1 MKKYLTLLAAIL
13 IVAACGKEEP
23 TQKPGNP
30 STPDQETPE
39 IQEPQ
44 LEQLNFKACLSEQ
57 ASDIESIPSWKEGDA
72 IAFFWDGTSST
83 IDIDEVKDT
92 VKFTQEVKSGT
103 YYAVYPASAAIDQY
117 GNSVMIQ
124 IPTTQNGSL
133 EDTWIWFAKTDYENK
148 LFEMQSLCAL
158 GSITLERSDIKKI
171 TISGNNKELM
181 AGTVYASIDQNGVPS
196 CNDADADEI
205 TLTPAE
211 GEAFAAGT
219 YYFATAPGSLSNGVS
234 FTLETSGGNMM
245 IGRAYAEATE
255 MERATVMDFGTI
267 DDLANADA
275 LRLRF
280 IFGPEIGKKASLDPN
295 EIWPKTAGDDA
306 LTEGASYTYAID
318 GVDYSFYVKDTS
330 GDGKFVWR
338 TLNEK
343 YPDCI
348 SLQTDKVYFGLPA
361 IDGLKL
367 TCATVGQCRRGSNDK
382 GNDKITTVGITN
394 LIPEGEEQKS
404 YVSGGELQS
413 WTGWDNEAMKVVD
426 HVFTLS
432 GTEVNTRYYI
442 NSNTSSIGAY
452 FAHLVLTYEKPD
464 SAYKGFPENWQ
475 QEEGGEEAADIY
487 ANADIRILFIGNSFT
502 RDAVYHLP
510 GMIKAAGIDKKI
522 ILTHMYFSGRTAQAF
537 YKYWNS
543 KRDYTCYVALPGAS
557 DWYEDKTGSAS
568 TLAEMAARTDWDIIT
583 VQEHTGNKNSWY
595 WTEEEKTALQGIID
609 YAKSAKAGN
618 SPKVHYVMSQA
629 YLDLTEAGSNQC
641 FNNEAEMYNVITTQ
655 ARKVMAETSFDGIIS
670 TGTMLQN
677 LRTTSLNDELHLTRD
692 GFHMNNGI
700 SRYGAACTV
709 FESVITPL
717 TGKNLDGNT
726 YRYTYVPK
734 DTDKETQKVTISVT
748 DENAP
753 IALEAAR
760 AAIQKPFE
768 ITQINR

>member
-1 MKKYLTLLAAIL
+1 MKKCLTLLATIM
-13 IVAACGKEEP
+13 IVAACGVEDP
-23 TQKPGNP
+23 TQTPNKPSNP
-30 STPDQETPE
+30 GQDTPE
-39 IQEPQ
+39 VQEPQ

-72 IAFFWDGTSST
+72 IAFFWEGTSST
-83 IDIDEVKDT
+83 VDIDEVKDT
-92 VKFTQEVKSGT
+92 VKFTQEVKAGT
-103 YYAVYPASAAIDQY
+103 YYAVYPASAAKDQY
-117 GNSVMIQ
+117 GNSVMVE

-133 EDTWIWFAKTDYENK
+133 EDTWIWFAKTDYDNK

-171 TISGNNKELM
+171 TISGNQNELM
-181 AGTVYASIDQNGVPS
+181 AGTVYVSVNEEGLPS
-196 CNDADADEI
+196 CGDADSDEI
-205 TLTPAE
+205 ILLPAD

-245 IGRAYAEATE
+245 IGRAYAEAAQ

-267 DDLANADA
+267 DDVANADA

-280 IFGPEIGKKASLDPN
+280 IFGPEARAKAKYDPEN
-295 EIWPKTAGDDA
+295 KWPKDAGSTE
-306 LTEGASYTYAID
+306 LTNGVTYSYTLEGAE
-318 GVDYSFYVKDTS
+318 YSFFAKDIS
-330 GDGKFVWR
+330 GSGKFAWR
-338 TLNEK
+338 TDNSNG
-343 YPDCI
+343 YADCI
-348 SLQTDKVYFGLPA
+348 GMQTDKVYFGLPA
-361 IDGLKL
+361 IEGLKL
-367 TCATVGQCRRGSNDK
+367 TNAVVGQCRRGAGDNAET
-382 GNDKITTVGITN
+382 KIATVGITDC
-394 LIPEGEEQKS
+394 ITEGTEQKS
-404 YVSGGELQS
+404 FVAGGELQN
-413 WTGWDNEAMKVVD
+413 WPGWAGKEDKKVVD
-426 HVFTLS
+426 HSFQLS
-432 GTEVNTRYYI
+432 GTEANTRYYL
-442 NSNTSSIGAY
+442 NGNNPDIGLY
-452 FAHLVLTYEKPD
+452 FARLVLTYNKPD
-464 SAYKGFPENWQ
+464 SAYKGFPEDWQ
-475 QEEGGEEAADIY
+475 MEEGEEGGSEEAADIY

-522 ILTHMYFSGRTAQAF
+522 ILTHMYYAGRTAQAY

-543 KRDYTCYVALPGAS
+543 KRDYTCYVALPGAD
-557 DWYEDKTGSAS
+557 DWYKDKAGAAS

-583 VQEHTGNKNSWY
+583 VQEHTGNQYSWY
-595 WTEEEKTALQGIID
+595 WTADEKKALQGIID

-618 SPKVHYVMSQA
+618 TPEVHYVMSQA
-629 YLDLTEAGSNQC
+629 YLDLTEAGANQC

-655 ARKVMAETSFDGIIS
+655 ARKVMDETSFDGIIS

-677 LRTTSLNDELHLTRD
+677 LRTSSLNNDLHLTRD

-700 SRYGAACTV
+700 SRYGASCTV

-726 YRYTYVPK
+726 YRYAAKTEVDIP
-734 DTDKETQKVTISVT
+734 VT

>member
-1 MKKYLTLLAAIL
+1 MKKCLTLLATIM
-13 IVAACGKEEP
+13 IVAACGVEDP
-23 TQKPGNP
+23 TQTPNKPSNP
-30 STPDQETPE
+30 GQDTPE
-39 IQEPQ
+39 VQEPQ

-83 IDIDEVKDT
+83 VDIDEVKDT

-117 GNSVMIQ
+117 GNSVMVD

-171 TISGNNKELM
+171 TISGNNNELM
-181 AGTVYASIDQNGVPS
+181 AGTVYASIGLDGVPS
-196 CNDADADEI
+196 CNDADTDEI

-219 YYFATAPGSLSNGVS
+219 YYFATAPGSLSNGIS

-255 MERATVMDFGTI
+255 MERATVMGFGTI

-280 IFGPEIGKKASLDPN
+280 IFGPEIGKKATLDPN
-295 EIWPKTAGDDA
+295 EIWPKAAGDDA
-306 LTEGASYTYAID
+306 LTEGVSYTYAID

-330 GDGKFVWR
+330 GDGKFAWR
-338 TLNEK
+338 TQNEK

-348 SLQTDKVYFGLPA
+348 AMQTDKVYFGLPA
-361 IDGLKL
+361 IDGLRL
-367 TCATVGQCRRGSNDK
+367 TCATVGQCRRGSSDK

-394 LIPEGEEQKS
+394 LIPEGAEQKS
-404 YVSGGELQS
+404 YVTGGELQS
-413 WTGWDNEAMKVVD
+413 WTGWDSEAMKVVD

-432 GTEVNTRYYI
+432 GTEPNTRYYL

-464 SAYKGFPENWQ
+464 GAYKGFPESWQ
-475 QEEGGEEAADIY
+475 QEGGSEEATDIY

-522 ILTHMYFSGRTAQAF
+522 ILTHMYYGGRTAQAF
-537 YKYWNS
+537 YKHWNS
-543 KRDYTCYVALPGAS
+543 KRDYKCYVALPGAS
-557 DWYEDKTGSAS
+557 DWYEDKKGAAS
-568 TLAEMAARTDWDIIT
+568 TLAEMAACTDWDIIT
-583 VQEHTGNKNSWY
+583 VQEHTGNQYSWY
-595 WTEEEKTALQGIID
+595 WTADEKKALQGIID

-618 SPKVHYVMSQA
+618 TPKVHYVMSQA

-641 FNNEAEMYNVITTQ
+641 FKNEAEMYNVITTQ
-655 ARKVMAETSFDGIIS
+655 ARKVMDETTFDGIIS

-677 LRTTSLNDELHLTRD
+677 LRTTSLNDDLHLTRD

-717 TGKNLDGNT
+717 TGKNLDGNS
-726 YRYTYVPK
+726 YRYEAK
-734 DTDKETQKVTISVT
+734 TDVDIPVT

-760 AAIQKPFE
+760 AAIEKPFE